1 MITEKYRRQIGD
13 NKNVFLTIDKAEEFN
28 QRITFLSEEKS
39 ILEEEYFQMRSKY
52 RANQLVMDES
62 IAKAENYQELLDI
75 LQRSKQSELSDRL
88 ISLSEKL
95 QSMRLGEMRAT
106 RELKEVKEKN
116 DYFARLLHSSTQTV
130 QNLEE
135 RTAEFESKI
144 AKKEEEFRRA
154 DNERMRRFF
163 NARYD
168 DIPGAMSGEGGAS
181 RFEKE
186 NNSFQSNTKP

>member
-168 DIPGAMSGEGGAS
+168 DIPGAMSGGGGAS

>member
-1 MITEKYRRQIGD
+1 MQTEKYRRQIGD
-13 NKNVFLTIDKAEEFN
+13 NKNVFLTLDKAEEFN

-52 RANQLVMDES
+52 RANQLTMDEA

-88 ISLSEKL
+88 ILLSEKL

-135 RTAEFESKI
+135 RVAEFESKI

-168 DIPGAMSGEGGAS
+168 DIPASMAGPAPGGSRSG
-181 RFEKE
+181 
-186 NNSFQSNTKP
+186 NMD